1 MTVRT
6 IIVDD
11 SPTMRAM
18 IAGLLRQ
25 DPDIDVIGMA
35 ANAAEAR
42 VMIRERDPDVV
53 TLDVEMPGMNGI
65 DFLEK
70 IMSLRP
76 TPVVMLSSH
85 TAKGAEA
92 TLRALSLG
100 AVDCYAKP
108 AGRISDLWS
117 NDAGRLVQ
125 MVKAAASCKYK
136 LQGRTLAQ
144 PAHPAAHIGKAWN
157 GRMIAIAASTGGV
170 EALNHLLGSFP
181 ADCPPTVIVQHMP
194 AGYTA
199 MLARSLDR
207 AAVPKVMEA
216 QHNMALERG
225 HIYIAPAG
233 PQHCAIKGRSPMR
246 SVIED
251 GDPVNGHRPSADR
264 LFASLASYGPSDAVG
279 VILTGMGDDGAR
291 GLVAM
296 RGVGIP
302 TIGQNAETSLIYG
315 MPRAAAEMGGLD
327 DVLPLSSIAARLMEL
342 CSC

>member
-1 MTVRT
+1 MSVRT

-11 SPTMRAM
+11 SPTMRAI

-25 DPDIDVIGMA
+25 DPQIDVIGTA

-42 VMIRERDPDVV
+42 IMIRERDPDVV
-53 TLDVEMPGMNGI
+53 TLDIEMPGMNGI
-65 DFLEK
+65 DFLDK

-108 AGRISDLWS
+108 AGRISDLLDS
-117 NDAGRLVQ
+117 DAGRLAQ
-125 MVKAAASCKYK
+125 MVKAAASCKPK

-144 PAHPAAHIGKAWN
+144 PSCASAHAGKTWN
-157 GRMIAIAASTGGV
+157 GRIIAIAASTGGV

-181 ADCPPTVIVQHMP
+181 VDCPPTIIVQHMP
-194 AGYTA
+194 AGYTT

-207 AAVPKVMEA
+207 AVAPKVVEA
-216 QHNMALERG
+216 RHNMTLEPG

-233 PQHCAIKGRSPMR
+233 PQHCIIKGRNPMR
-246 SVIED
+246 CVIQD

-264 LFASLASYGPSDAVG
+264 LFTSLAGYGPSDAVG

-291 GLVAM
+291 GLTAM
-296 RGVGIP
+296 HAAGLP

-315 MPRAAAEMGGLD
+315 MPRAAADMGGLD

>member
-1 MTVRT
+1 MSIRT

-25 DPDIDVIGMA
+25 DPDIDVIGVA
-35 ANAAEAR
+35 GNAAEAR

-70 IMSLRP
+70 IMTLRP

-108 AGRISDLWS
+108 QGRISDFMAH
-117 NDAGRLVQ
+117 DAGRLGQ
-125 MVKAAASCKYK
+125 MVKAAASCKHK
-136 LQGRTLAQ
+136 LQGRTLAR
-144 PAHPAAHIGKAWN
+144 PDGAATHAGKNWN
-157 GRMIAIAASTGGV
+157 GRIIAIAASTGGV
-170 EALNHLLGSFP
+170 EALNHVLGSFP
-181 ADCPPTVIVQHMP
+181 ADCPPTLIVQHMP

-207 AAVPKVMEA
+207 AIAPMVTEA
-216 QHNMALERG
+216 RHQMRMERG
-225 HIYIAPAG
+225 HVYIVPAG
-233 PQHCAIKGRSPMR
+233 TQHCTLTGQQPYLCTLK
-246 SVIED
+246 D
-251 GDPVNGHRPSADR
+251 GEPVNGHRPSADP
-264 LFASLASYGPSDAVG
+264 LFLSLAGYAPSDAVG

-291 GLVAM
+291 GLAAM
-296 RGVGIP
+296 HAAGFP

-315 MPRAAAEMGGLD
+315 MPRAAADMGALTD
-327 DVLPLSSIAARLMEL
+327 ILPLSAIAARLMEL